1 MSMRLTPK
9 QIIAIAQAAHECFPP
24 RSRIR
29 LFGSR
34 LDDARRGGDIDL
46 LVEPPTPLAPKEL
59 VERCNRF
66 IARLYRQIG
75 EQRIDV
81 LIAPVGVYDDRPV
94 IQAARSQGQLLTQV
108 PE

>member
-1 MSMRLTPK
+1 MIKAADTHRTTGRRWYRRASTIGSSCPILEIMPMRLTPT
-9 QIIAIAQAAHECFPP
+9 QIAAIEQTAREWFPP

-59 VERCNRF
+59 VE
-66 IARLYRQIG
+66 L
-75 EQRIDV
+75 
-81 LIAPVGVYDDRPV
+81 
-94 IQAARSQGQLLTQV
+94 
-108 PE
+108 